1 MTAALTMRSAARK
14 TTAQAAAT
22 ATATAAAAAV
32 AATAAIKSAIVRA
45 TNADESES
53 ATGIGIETRPVML
66 VATLA
71 VQELDTVCR
80 VVAAHVRVRR
90 TMIAPRV
97 PLLCVLNAT
106 SRATARAT
114 AIILRVATTAATAD

>member
-1 MTAALTMRSAARK
+1 MRRL
-14 TTAQAAAT
+14 AAT
-22 ATATAAAAAV
+22 ATIGAFLLVSLFVRCSTVADAV
-32 AATAAIKSAIVRA
+32 AEMIATRA
-45 TNADESES
+45 VTAT